1 MAAFFGRTK
10 ADVYIYLFM
19 IVYVVAAYACRAYL
33 KIFSALLSAAV
44 DLHTN
49 ARDCGMSQRGL
60 PDPSQDFFAL
70 LPPHP
75 HCPPILAALL

>member
-33 KIFSALLSAAV
+33 PCLLG
-44 DLHTN
+44 
-49 ARDCGMSQRGL
+49 RWDCFGELTIGL
-60 PDPSQDFFAL
+60 L
-70 LPPHP
+70 
-75 HCPPILAALL
+75 